1 MDCRWDEALC
11 IEKMNELC
19 KTNDYPTA
27 FFAASDLMAM
37 AALNSLYNNG
47 ISVPDQVAVMG
58 LSNIEVSKYSNP
70 PLSTIHVPTKEIGML
85 ALDLLLERINGNTFL
100 PRRVTLPTHLVL
112 RSST

>member
-58 LSNIEVSKYSNP
+58 LSNIEVSSVEVFQSSVIDDSCTNQRNR
-70 PLSTIHVPTKEIGML
+70 HV
-85 ALDLLLERINGNTFL
+85 
-100 PRRVTLPTHLVL
+100 
-112 RSST
+112 SS